1 MRNGGKDKDN
11 KMSLEGKTIILFGA
25 GAVAS
30 GYAPLFANEAENVV
44 IVSRGDSCERLT
56 KEVKKRPNA
65 KIRGDV
71 ISIQAD
77 AADYDQIGGVYDE
90 TVEKF
95 ARVDVVVN
103 GSGGNR
109 PEGVV
114 SGLEDFISK
123 DPSVAEGMMAA
134 NYLAK
139 HYSLQ
144 HFARVLRDGDYEGS
158 TVNITSMSGFQPL
171 TKVIDYSAA
180 FAAVENLTASIAHLF
195 AVSKIGRVNNLA
207 IGFTIGEQNRKL
219 LLNEDGTPTPRAE
232 EILAGISQG
241 RFLDVEE
248 IAPHVL
254 YLADSER
261 SGPIN
266 GHTLRVDGGY
276 NLVDLPNSSGYG
288 PI

>member
-1 MRNGGKDKDN
+1 
-11 KMSLEGKTIILFGA
+11 MSLKGKTIILFGA

-30 GYAPLFANEAENVV
+30 GYAPLFADEAQNVI
-44 IVSRGDSCERLT
+44 IVSRGDSCEILAE
-56 KEVKKRPNA
+56 EVNGRPDAN
-65 KIRGDV
+65 ITGEV
-71 ISIQAD
+71 IAMHAD
-77 AADYDQIGGVYDE
+77 AADYAQIGRVYDE
-90 TVEKF
+90 TIKKF
-95 ARVDVVVN
+95 SKVDVVIN

-114 SGLEDFISK
+114 SSLEDFIAK
-123 DPSVAEGMMAA
+123 DPSVAEEMMAA

-139 HYSLQ
+139 GYSLQ
-144 HFARVLRDGDYEGS
+144 HFARVLRDGGNEGS
-158 TVNITSMSGFQPL
+158 AVNITSMSGFQPL

-195 AVSKIGRVNNLA
+195 AVAGIGRVNNLA
-207 IGFTIGEQNRKL
+207 IGFTIGDQNRRL

-241 RFLDVEE
+241 RFLEVEE
-248 IAPHVL
+248 IAPHIL
-254 YLADSER
+254 YLADPEK

-276 NLVDLPNSSGYG
+276 NLVDLPKSSGYG
-288 PI
+288 GK